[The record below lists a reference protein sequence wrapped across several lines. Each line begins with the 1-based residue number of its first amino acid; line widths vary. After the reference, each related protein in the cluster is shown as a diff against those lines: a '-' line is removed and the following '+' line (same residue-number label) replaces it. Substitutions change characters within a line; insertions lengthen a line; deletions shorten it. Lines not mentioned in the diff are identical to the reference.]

1 MKSPDLQVLFDE
13 AIAEDTDD
21 FGPPKHFRFSN
32 LGKCPRAQVM
42 ERMGCEKTPFDVKT
56 RILLKIGRLLETQ
69 ALEWLA
75 TKVDI
80 IAKQVT
86 VEAPEWDARGHA
98 DALARIGND
107 IVPIEVKSTRD
118 RGVEY
123 APYPNHVLQVSAYA
137 IFLNL
142 PTSFLLY
149 VGRDGARKFVECRPS
164 LDVERKIKNEWAL
177 LGGWFRS
184 GAVPPKTPWTQ
195 ATKKVGGKEV
205 PWVYERSGPWGEV
218 GTPKLEPPKVSSYCA
233 FSESP
238 MCCRFRDEGGSDVQ
252 DVSKQEGGEESVLR
266 PVSPRGEAEGV
277 SEVSGDP
284 RLSGVTTSLSDLTE
298 GEDQEV

>member
-1 MKSPDLQVLFDE
+1 
-13 AIAEDTDD
+13 
-21 FGPPKHFRFSN
+21 
-32 LGKCPRAQVM
+32 M
-42 ERMGCEKTPFDVKT
+42 ERMGYEKTPFDVKT
-56 RILLKIGRLLETQ
+56 RVLFKIGHLLETQ
-69 ALEWLA
+69 ALKWLGTRIDILA
-75 TKVDI
+75 T
-80 IAKQVT
+80 QVK

-184 GAVPPKTPWTQ
+184 GVVPPKLPWVQ
-195 ATKKVGGKEV
+195 STKKVNGKEV
-205 PWVYERSGPWGEV
+205 PWVYERSGPWGEA
-218 GTPKLEPPKVSSYCA
+218 GTPKLEPPKASGYCPFA
-233 FSESP
+233 GQTVCCGSKGESDDVRELP
-238 MCCRFRDEGGSDVQ
+238 EGA
-252 DVSKQEGGEESVLR
+252 
-266 PVSPRGEAEGV
+266 RGD
-277 SEVSGDP
+277 SGDP
-284 RLSGVTTSLSDLTE
+284 LLLSSVQAEGSQESVGQVQFKPE
-298 GEDQEV
+298 GEDHTG